1 MPRRLL
7 IIEDDPAFSRR
18 LQANLRADGFTVE
31 AAGTGA
37 EALEDLKNNY
47 YDLVVSDIRLPDING
62 LEILE
67 RIKQGRDGLDPA
79 QPVLMLTSVRDMETA
94 VRSMRA
100 GASDYLTKE
109 CERQEVLMRIER
121 VLEQSALQNENRYL
135 RDQLDR
141 QDQFREMV
149 GDSPAMRVIKDDIA
163 MLAGQ
168 DVPVLIT
175 GETGAGK
182 ELVARAL
189 HRTGANPKGPFVDV
203 NCGALP
209 DENLL
214 LSELFG
220 HERGAFTGA
229 TGVRRGKFELAR
241 GGTLFLDEI
250 GEMPLEA
257 QAKILKTIETFQ
269 VTRLGGTH
277 PIEAAC
283 RLIFATNRN
292 LEKEVREGRFRQ
304 DLYYRINLMPLALP
318 ALRER
323 REDIPQLAVFFLD
336 QFCAQYRKPPRQL
349 DADAQACLQ
358 SYNWPGNVRELR
370 NVIERL
376 VIRSRAET
384 ITQDDIE
391 RCGVLLSGGATAV
404 SNPVAGSAISLFEL
418 PEEWIALEEVERNL
432 VVTAL
437 ERSEWN
443 QKKAAALLR
452 ISVDR
457 MNARVKK
464 FGLTHPS
471 WRVNR

>member
-7 IIEDDPAFSRR
+7 VIEDDPAFSRR

-37 EALEDLKNNY
+37 EALEALKNNY

-100 GASDYLTKE
+100 GAADYLTKE

-121 VLEQSALQNENRYL
+121 VLEQSAIQNENRYL

-269 VTRLGGTH
+269 VTRLGGNH

-336 QFCAQYRKPPRQL
+336 QFCVQYRKTPRTL
-349 DADAQACLQ
+349 DEKAQASLQ
-358 SYNWPGNVRELR
+358 NYNWPGNVRELR

-384 ITQDDIE
+384 ITQEDIE
-391 RCGVLLSGGATAV
+391 RCGVVLLGTPPVASGG
-404 SNPVAGSAISLFEL
+404 NNFEL
-418 PEEWIALEEVERNL
+418 PEEGIALEEVERNL

>member
-7 IIEDDPAFSRR
+7 VIEDDPAFSRR

-31 AAGTGA
+31 TAGTGA
-37 EALEDLKNNY
+37 EALEALKNNY

-100 GASDYLTKE
+100 GAADYLTKE

-121 VLEQSALQNENRYL
+121 VLEQSAIQNENRYL

-149 GDSPAMRVIKDDIA
+149 GDSPSMQVIKDDIA

-189 HRTGANPKGPFVDV
+189 HRTGSNPKGPFVDV

-323 REDIPQLAVFFLD
+323 REDIPLLAAFFLD
-336 QFCAQYRKPPRQL
+336 QFCAQYRKSPRTL
-349 DADAQACLQ
+349 DEKAQTSLQ
-358 SYNWPGNVRELR
+358 NYNWPGNVRELR

-376 VIRSRAET
+376 IIRSRTET
-384 ITQDDIE
+384 ITQEDIQ
-391 RCGVLLSGGATAV
+391 RCGVILQGTPLAVSGGD
-404 SNPVAGSAISLFEL
+404 SFEL
-418 PEEWIALEEVERNL
+418 PEEGIALEEVERNL